1 MSEQAISEQAIFAK
15 TNEIPAWISNSSYL
29 QVSHQTAKNR
39 FPKVFETVKKFRGD
53 AERILSFGCSTGEE
67 CESISSYFPMAKEI
81 VGIDIDFNSINLA
94 RSRNKDPRVFFHTDI
109 GATGKY
115 DLVFCMM
122 VLFCIDYPVP
132 FEKFEK
138 TVKLIDSHVNQNG
151 VVVFYSC
158 QFDPTS
164 VQEIKDN
171 YKVIRSWTRVHNR
184 DKKEYFCGYYIKR

>member
-1 MSEQAISEQAIFAK
+1 MSEPVTFNK
-15 TNEIPAWISNSSYL
+15 VNEIPSWISNSSYL

-39 FPKVFETVKKFRGD
+39 FPKVFETVKKFRGN

-67 CESISSYFPMAKEI
+67 CESIAYHFPEAKEI
-81 VGIDIDFNSINLA
+81 VGIDIDFSSINLA

-132 FEKFEK
+132 FDKFEK
-138 TVKLIDSHVNQNG
+138 TVSLIDSHVNNNG
-151 VVVFYSC
+151 FVVLYSC
-158 QFDPTS
+158 QFDPMS
-164 VQEIKDN
+164 VQAIKDN
-171 YKVIRSWTRVHNR
+171 YKPLRSWVRVHNR
-184 DKKEYFCGYYIKR
+184 DKKEYFCGYYIKK